1 MTRTTLALLFALAS
15 ITASAQISIGA
26 DNQGASIRVGGG
38 IGLSNGASTLT
49 MLNPNQKGDFLFLFP
64 QMAPMESGK
73 GLPLQLWAVG
83 NDDGRTV
90 FVWKAGA
97 TPSAPDQ
104 DVVAGGGTKATTA
117 TAHLTSA
124 MVDVPAM
131 LANTSTVVRLDVPG
145 IKAGSAISISPS
157 EELPG
162 MLAIAHASAPV
173 DCVVIIK
180 FINPGPFVPG
190 MTMKMSV
197 GALGTA
203 SP

>member
-1 MTRTTLALLFALAS
+1 MMRTTLALLFALAS
-15 ITASAQISIGA
+15 ITAAAQISIGA

-90 FVWKAGA
+90 FVWKTSTA
-97 TPSAPDQ
+97 APAPEQ
-104 DVVAGGGTKATTA
+104 QVVAGGEKASAA
-117 TAHLTSA
+117 TAHLTTA
-124 MVDVPAM
+124 MVDIPAM
-131 LANTSTVVRLDVPG
+131 LANTSTVIRLDVPG
-145 IKAGSAISISPS
+145 IKAGSVISISPS

-180 FINPGPFVPG
+180 LINPGPFVPG